1 MQLSKTKI
9 VLFLIL
15 IFCSYQPL
23 FSQIIVEKDTSK
35 GYRDIENY
43 SKKNKFMKE
52 LYKLIFVPVQ
62 SKSVATVQVVKK
74 KNFENFE
81 NKIIRKINIIT
92 LDPFGYSETDTTKI
106 PTNWLEKSGNK
117 IHVKTKHFVIRN
129 LLLLKKNAPLD
140 SLLVRESE
148 RLIRNQRFINKV
160 AITAEF
166 ASTSSDS
173 VDVFVRVLDTWSIVP
188 QGSVSNSSSAF
199 ELNERNF
206 LGFGHEF
213 DHRIT
218 TRYSDNKN
226 AYNLLYVSPNIQN
239 TFIKTTLGYNL
250 DLNENYVKSI
260 NMERTFYSTYTKW
273 AGGIYFDQQ
282 FRRDSIANIDLKF
295 IKQNFKYNAQDF
307 WLGRSFKILNA
318 KSTNFKTTNLIV
330 ATRYL
335 DLKYTENPT
344 SEFDPVHFYSSE
356 KLYLTGIGVASRQFI
371 LDKYIFKN
379 GIVEDVPVGKTY
391 GITAGYQQKNNQ
403 NNLYLGGRATFGN
416 LFKWGFLSTNLEC
429 GSFFNNGKAQ
439 QTSYTFQTNYFTK
452 LINIGDWKF
461 RQFFKAQF
469 IYGSNRLDSNLD
481 RLNFND
487 TNGISG
493 FTTKIY
499 GTKKCILT
507 LQTQAYSPW
516 KVAGFRVNPFFNYT
530 LGMLGNSQ
538 IEIDNNKSYSKI
550 SVGVI
555 INNDYL
561 VFGTFQFS
569 LSFYPS
575 IPYQGENI
583 YKTNTL
589 ESSDFGFQNFD
600 IEKPIIVQYR

>member
-23 FSQIIVEKDTSK
+23 FSQIIIEKDTSK

-52 LYKLIFVPVQ
+52 LYKLIFVPVE
-62 SKSVATVQVVKK
+62 SKSEATIQVVKK

-81 NKIIRKINIIT
+81 SKIIRKINIIT
-92 LDPFGYSETDTTKI
+92 LDPFGYSETDTTKT

-117 IHVKTKHFVIRN
+117 THVKTKHFVIRN
-129 LLLLKKNAPLD
+129 LLLIKKNAPLD

-148 RLIRNQRFINKV
+148 RLIRTQRFINKV
-160 AITAEF
+160 TITAEF
-166 ASTSSDS
+166 TTKNTDS

-188 QGSVSNSSSAF
+188 QGTVSNSSSAF

-213 DHRIT
+213 DHKIT

-226 AYNLLYVSPNIQN
+226 AYNLLYVVPNIQN
-239 TFIKTTLGYNL
+239 TYIKTTLGYNL
-250 DLNENYVKSI
+250 DLNENYVKSF
-260 NMERTFYSTYTKW
+260 NTERTFYSTYTKW
-273 AGGIYFDQQ
+273 AGGLFIDQQ
-282 FRRDSIANIDLKF
+282 FRRDSIVNSDLKF
-295 IKQNFKYNAQDF
+295 IKQNFKYNSQDF

-318 KSTNFKTTNLIV
+318 KSSNFKTTNFII

-335 DLKYTENPT
+335 DIKYIEKPALEFNPAN
-344 SEFDPVHFYSSE
+344 FYSSE
-356 KLYLTGIGVASRQFI
+356 KLFLTGIGVASRQFI

-379 GIVEDVPVGKTY
+379 GIIEDVPIGMTY

-403 NNLYLGGRATFGN
+403 NNFYLGCRATFGN
-416 LFKWGFLSTNLEC
+416 QFKWGFLSTNLEC
-429 GSFFNNGKAQ
+429 GSFFNNGNAQ

-461 RQFFKAQF
+461 RQFFKTQF

-499 GTKKCILT
+499 GTNKCILT

-516 KVAGFRVNPFFNYT
+516 KIAGFRVNPFFNYT

-538 IEIDNNKSYSKI
+538 NEIDNNKSYSKI

-569 LSFYPS
+569 LSFFPS
-575 IPYQGENI
+575 IPFQGENI

-600 IEKPIIVQYR
+600 IEKPVIVQYR